1 MDRHLAT
8 VPGECIGGI
17 VDEPF
22 HARFDSDYGG
32 GRKPD
37 LEVLGV
43 KRDRIISHRPLLSRP
58 TVSPGARRPL
68 VLLLV
73 SQLSKPVLSKGS
85 SLDDNDLD
93 SEVLVLT
100 SWMPTALGRISSTSA
115 ATSFGRPGR
124 GAVYIEIPHQRA
136 QQTSVVYRLRTSHSN
151 LCKSLYEDRI
161 GRPSVVFD
169 HPVHLDKDCLRSAA
183 QLVGQ
188 DRGLVRLVRFG

>member
-124 GAVYIEIPHQRA
+124 ARSTSKYRTNARSRPPLYIVCGHPIVTCVSPF
-136 QQTSVVYRLRTSHSN
+136 TRTG
-151 LCKSLYEDRI
+151 L
-161 GRPSVVFD
+161 GG
-169 HPVHLDKDCLRSAA
+169 HLLSSITRYISIKI
-183 QLVGQ
+183 V
-188 DRGLVRLVRFG
+188 